1 MNRKIIILCS
11 LFLPLLFASCWIYPG
26 YKEYKLIDN
35 IYYFED
41 YETMKSVIIPL
52 INKSFT
58 AWHWS
63 EEEFDKKYQ
72 KYFGN
77 VEIYEKDNI
86 KLSYKRELLAQRK
99 MTKELK
105 GKIKYEYNQLN
116 SALCNMTYDKD
127 KTHSIDNFTYEVY
140 DIYDSY
146 MHQKEMNAGN
156 FLSED

>member
-1 MNRKIIILCS
+1 MNRKIILLCS
-11 LFLPLLFASCWIYPG
+11 FLFPLLLTSCWIYPG

-77 VEIYEKDNI
+77 VE
-86 KLSYKRELLAQRK
+86 
-99 MTKELK
+99 
-105 GKIKYEYNQLN
+105 
-116 SALCNMTYDKD
+116 
-127 KTHSIDNFTYEVY
+127 VY
-140 DIYDSY
+140 DNDNKRLSGSQYQY
-146 MHQKEMNAGN
+146 MVRTNSTKASFPPKEKKNTGGLDNMPISGEYYWIISKQGSVVFYQN
-156 FLSED
+156 

>member
-1 MNRKIIILCS
+1 MRMNRKIIILCS
-11 LFLPLLFASCWIYPG
+11 LFLPLFLTSCWIYPG

-77 VEIYEKDNI
+77 VEIYEKDNTR
-86 KLSYKRELLAQRK
+86 LSGIQYQYMVRTSSTRSSFPPQEKNSE
-99 MTKELK
+99 
-105 GKIKYEYNQLN
+105 GKITNKGISGEYYWIISRQGSVVFYQN
-116 SALCNMTYDKD
+116 
-127 KTHSIDNFTYEVY
+127 
-140 DIYDSY
+140 
-146 MHQKEMNAGN
+146 
-156 FLSED
+156 

>member
-86 KLSYKRELLAQRK
+86 KLSGSQYQYMVRTSSTRSGFPPQEKNSE
-99 MTKELK
+99 
-105 GKIKYEYNQLN
+105 GKITNKGISGEYYWIISRQGSVVFYQN
-116 SALCNMTYDKD
+116 
-127 KTHSIDNFTYEVY
+127 
-140 DIYDSY
+140 
-146 MHQKEMNAGN
+146 
-156 FLSED
+156 

>member
-1 MNRKIIILCS
+1 MNKKKFLIFTL
-11 LFLPLLFASCWIYPG
+11 LFPLLLTSCWIYPG

-35 IYYFED
+35 VYYFED

-77 VEIYEKDNI
+77 VETDDKDNT
-86 KLSYKRELLAQRK
+86 KLTSGNYQYMVRTSS
-99 MTKELK
+99 TKGSVKPMEKNSEGQLK
-105 GKIKYEYNQLN
+105 EISINGEYYWIIEKQHG
-116 SALCNMTYDKD
+116 SVIFYQYSK
-127 KTHSIDNFTYEVY
+127 
-140 DIYDSY
+140 
-146 MHQKEMNAGN
+146 
-156 FLSED
+156 

>member
-1 MNRKIIILCS
+1 MNKKIILLCS
-11 LFLPLLFASCWIYPG
+11 FLFPLFLTSCWIYPG

-77 VEIYEKDNI
+77 VE
-86 KLSYKRELLAQRK
+86 
-99 MTKELK
+99 
-105 GKIKYEYNQLN
+105 
-116 SALCNMTYDKD
+116 
-127 KTHSIDNFTYEVY
+127 VY
-140 DIYDSY
+140 DNDNTRLSGSKYQY
-146 MHQKEMNAGN
+146 MVRTNSTRSGFPPREKNNTGELQNLPISGEYYWIISRQGSVVFYQN
-156 FLSED
+156 